1 MAHSK
6 VGQMVYKQDLKK
18 AVKMDILMVLSA
30 VDSKGNNL
38 AVRWVAI
45 RVVTKVV
52 WRVAVK
58 AFFSV
63 EMTDMLMVS
72 LLAEQLVSEMV
83 VQKDVR
89 RAVRKVLRS

>member
-38 AVRWVAI
+38 AVR
-45 RVVTKVV
+45 
-52 WRVAVK
+52 
-58 AFFSV
+58 
-63 EMTDMLMVS
+63 
-72 LLAEQLVSEMV
+72 
-83 VQKDVR
+83 
-89 RAVRKVLRS
+89 

>member
-1 MAHSK
+1 M
-6 VGQMVYKQDLKK
+6 
-18 AVKMDILMVLSA
+18 
-30 VDSKGNNL
+30 
-38 AVRWVAI
+38 
-45 RVVTKVV
+45 
-52 WRVAVK
+52 K

-89 RAVRKVLRS
+89 RVERKALRP